1 MSPSIFSQLRRA
13 WQLLLW
19 WWWWVWKVHWI
30 RPLQPPPRKG
40 AQNVNKIRF
49 GLLLQNTALM
59 RRTSKTPLTTFS
71 GYSIKAANFRLNKCN
86 RLTLH
91 ICSKRRTGLKYC
103 LTMVLN
109 WSKDTVSAL
118 AVLVGYELGEPS
130 KLVSGK
136 TWDFVP
142 TRGGGGLPIPSCYH
156 FFPKLN
162 LPWNCQ

>member
-19 WWWWVWKVHWI
+19 WWWWVWKVHRI

-91 ICSKRRTGLKYC
+91 IPSKRRTGYLN
-103 LTMVLN
+103 MVLN
-109 WSKDTVSAL
+109 WCKDTVSAL

-142 TRGGGGLPIPSCYH
+142 TRGGGVWPNPN
-156 FFPKLN
+156 FFVKLSKQN
-162 LPWNCQ
+162 KPL